1 MKNIL
6 QNSDAG
12 SANKSARSE
21 DGSAASK
28 KDQTTAGG
36 PSYAGKGYRSSFD
49 QGGRDRSYSRDQ
61 TRGRSAVRG
70 AGRGNYRGRGRV
82 SKHSLCYIKLK
93 PLRRG
98 NMLIC

>member
-12 SANKSARSE
+12 SANISARSE
-21 DGSAASK
+21 VGGAASK
-28 KDQTTAGG
+28 KDQTTAEG
-36 PSYAGKGYRSSFD
+36 PSNAGKGYRSSLD